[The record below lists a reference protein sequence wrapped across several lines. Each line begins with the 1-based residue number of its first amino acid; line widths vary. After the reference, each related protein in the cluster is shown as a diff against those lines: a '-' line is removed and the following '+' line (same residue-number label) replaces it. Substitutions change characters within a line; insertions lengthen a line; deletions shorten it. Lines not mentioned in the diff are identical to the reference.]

1 MQREKLATFVIIHI
15 EAKIVLLRSF
25 TRESKFTK
33 ILSVIVPDINQ
44 REQFVSWIPKVFLL
58 TGLSRKELFDEM
70 LMFMIAGYET
80 TSTAL
85 AWCLYQLSKNPRV
98 QQKIKIEL
106 MQNSNGQYLS
116 VDRLDTLVYLDCFIN
131 EVLRFSPTID
141 GTTRTLIV
149 NDCLPK
155 SGTRLYKGDQ
165 VLIPTSALSR
175 DKRHWKIDPDLF
187 YPERFLN
194 EDKNY
199 NPYALLPFGG
209 GHRQCVGQD
218 LARFELKVILA
229 HMLQQ
234 VTFNDGGPE
243 VNAGGCVQR
252 LTVMPKHVGITIHFN

>member
-1 MQREKLATFVIIHI
+1 MSI
-15 EAKIVLLRSF
+15 ETYLLKVCPKERKSS
-25 TRESKFTK
+25 T
-33 ILSVIVPDINQ
+33 ILRVIVPYINQ
-44 REQFVSWIPKVFLL
+44 RKQFVSYISKIFLFI
-58 TGLSRKELFDEM
+58 GLSRRELFDEM

-116 VDRLDTLVYLDCFIN
+116 SDRLDTLIYLDCFIN

-141 GTTRTLIV
+141 GTSRTLIAD
-149 NDCLPK
+149 DCLPK

-194 EDKNY
+194 EDRNY

-209 GHRQCVGQD
+209 GHRQCLGQD

-234 VTFNDGGPE
+234 VTFDDGGPE
-243 VNAGGCVQR
+243 VNAGGYVQR
-252 LTVMPKHVGITIHFN
+252 LTIIPKHVGITIQFN